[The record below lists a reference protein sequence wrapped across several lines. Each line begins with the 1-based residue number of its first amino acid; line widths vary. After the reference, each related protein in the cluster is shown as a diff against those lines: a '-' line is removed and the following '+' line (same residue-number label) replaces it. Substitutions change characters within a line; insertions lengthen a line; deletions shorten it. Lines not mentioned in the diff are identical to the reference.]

1 MFRLRKGRHFATRDE
16 PLHVAC
22 TPVNV
27 PAMLPGI
34 SGLYVITRPLPG
46 GPEALAKAVDRAIAG
61 GAVLVQYREKSS
73 DEARRGQEAR
83 AVLATCRRRGVPL
96 VINDDLELAR
106 KIGADGVHLGRG
118 DAPVQAARHALG
130 AHAIVGV
137 SCYNE
142 LARAEAAERAG
153 ASYVAFGSFFPSPT
167 KPGAVRA
174 TPDLLQEARKRIALP
189 RCAIGGITPANG
201 GELLKAGADLLAV
214 ASGVF
219 EAGNIHDAA
228 QRYAGLFRQ
237 ASKSIH
243 DA

>member
-1 MFRLRKGRHFATRDE
+1 M
-16 PLHVAC
+16 AC
-22 TPVNV
+22 APVNV
-27 PAMLPGI
+27 PAMLPGF

-46 GPEALAKAVDRAIAG
+46 GPDALAKAVDRAMAG
-61 GAVLVQYREKSS
+61 GAVMVQYREKSA
-73 DEARRGQEAR
+73 DQARREQEAK
-83 AVLATCRRRGVPL
+83 AVLETCRRRRVPL

-106 KIGADGVHLGRG
+106 KIGADGAHLGRE
-118 DAPVQAARHALG
+118 DATVQAARQSLG

-142 LARAEAAERAG
+142 LARAQAAERAG

-174 TPDLLQEARKRIALP
+174 TPDLLQEARKQVALP
-189 RCAIGGITPANG
+189 LCAIGGITPANG
-201 GELLKAGADLLAV
+201 GELVDAGADLLAV

-219 EAGNIHDAA
+219 EAGDIHDAA
-228 QRYAGLFRQ
+228 RRYAGLFKN
-237 ASKSIH
+237 ASRSIH